1 MMHNKLLTDIVQ
13 ILRGVA
19 LVASSAK
26 SSKIASILPWDSSP
40 SIRAAVIAQYKP
52 KEHAY
57 QSINDFT
64 QPQSPKT
71 PVTLPPS
78 HSQKSTTT
86 ASPTIQPRQKLNAP
100 PPPASTTQQPQ
111 QRRER
116 RVPATPLGRAMG
128 FAGLGMSL
136 IGGTVV
142 DKIADTFSLSSSSSS
157 SSSKAIGAGNAFVT
171 EKNAERLAATL
182 CRMRGA
188 ALKLGQMISIQDEN
202 VIPPQ
207 LQIALERVR
216 AGADIMPKHQLDTV
230 LKSELGS
237 DWRSKVKEFDH
248 IPLGS
253 ASIGQVHKAVLH
265 DGRQAVMKIQYPGVA
280 KSISSDVDNLLRL
293 IRLSNLLPKGM
304 FIENAAKVAKKELA
318 MECDY
323 TLEAVAQQRFKKLVA
338 SDAWAA
344 SHVTVPEVFPELS
357 TDKILTSEFV
367 PGVSIDNLVD
377 MPQEVRDA
385 VGSRLLKL
393 TLKELFEWKFMQTDP
408 NFANFLYFNETDM
421 LHLID
426 FGAARDFPPDFV
438 SNYLEM
444 VKGCAE
450 HNREEIISRSVTLGF
465 LTGEESKIMLDA
477 HVEAG
482 IVVGLPFSTEGVY
495 DFGQSSDGTL
505 TKRVTELGQIM
516 LRHRL
521 TPPPEDSYSLHR
533 KLSGAF
539 LTCIKL
545 KARVPAK
552 ELFYEVYEAHARA
565 ASEEEAEMVA

>member
-1 MMHNKLLTDIVQ
+1 MNKLVTDIVQ

-26 SSKIASILPWDSSP
+26 STSKIANRLPWDPSP
-40 SIRAAVIAQYKP
+40 SARAASIAQYKP
-52 KEHAY
+52 IERAD
-57 QSINDFT
+57 QLIRDFR
-64 QPQSPKT
+64 QPQSP
-71 PVTLPPS
+71 PLQSS
-78 HSQKSTTT
+78 HSSTTT
-86 ASPTIQPRQKLNAP
+86 VSPTIQPRQKLHAP
-100 PPPASTTQQPQ
+100 LPPTSNTQQPQ

-116 RVPATPLGRAMG
+116 RVPSTPLGRAMG

-142 DKIADTFSLSSSSSS
+142 DKIADTFSLSSSSS
-157 SSSKAIGAGNAFVT
+157 KAIGAGNAFVT
-171 EKNAERLAATL
+171 EKNAERLAAAL

-207 LQIALERVR
+207 LQMALERVR
-216 AGADIMPKHQLDTV
+216 AGADIMPKHQLDSV
-230 LKSELGS
+230 LEYELGS
-237 DWRSKVKEFDH
+237 DWRSKVKEFDDV
-248 IPLGS
+248 PLGA

-293 IRLSNLLPKGM
+293 ISLSNLLPKGM

-323 TLEAVAQQRFKKLVA
+323 TLELVAQQRFKKLVA

-367 PGVSIDNLVD
+367 PGVSIDKLVD

-408 NFANFLYFNETDM
+408 NFANFLYYNETDM
-421 LHLID
+421 LNLID

-438 SNYLEM
+438 SNYIEM

-482 IVVGLPFSTEGVY
+482 IVVGLPFSTDGIY
-495 DFGQSSDGTL
+495 DFGHSSDGTL

-545 KARVPAK
+545 KAKVPAK
-552 ELFYEVYEAHARA
+552 ELFYEVYEAHARGVA
-565 ASEEEAEMVA
+565 VSEESHAEL